1 MYNNSST
8 LTDHILTSDEQSG
21 MTTGSIIDDLSDH
34 LITFCQLK
42 FKNLKKKT
50 KENLWSWL
58 HLHWKDFLATDNVTV
73 MIVMNCF
80 GLLLKCCMTFIY
92 LLSRLDLIV
101 MYTKLI
107 DL

>member
-58 HLHWKDFLATDNVTV
+58 HLHWKDFLATDNVNDCYELFWT
-73 MIVMNCF
+73 
-80 GLLLKCCMTFIY
+80 TFKMLYDLHIPVIS
-92 LLSRLDLIV
+92 SRLNRNV
-101 MYTKLI
+101 HKVN
-107 DL
+107 